1 MRAPRAEAGSEI
13 VDLVLERTGSSRAV
27 DEINRAKPR
36 LARQTSKAGKAP
48 ARQKLI
54 AEIREGC
61 PRRTRNGRSGS
72 MADAISAQGRALA
85 ETRAEVAGVR
95 AQLAELE
102 AEKGRLKAQFFR
114 LGEERHDTERSS
126 IERVVKSLGDQLGSA
141 LAEKSAADLRA
152 EQAQAEAAELR
163 ELLDGRSSEWDGER
177 AVLVDERAQSAAERA
192 QLADALA
199 ILREELAAVTGR
211 AKESAE
217 AAATVKAQA

>member
-27 DEINRAKPR
+27 DQINRAKPR
-36 LARQTSKAGKAP
+36 LARQTSGAGKAP
-48 ARQKLI
+48 DRQKPI
-54 AEIREGC
+54 VEVRDGR
-61 PRRTRNGRSGS
+61 PRRAKSGLS
-72 MADAISAQGRALA
+72 VSVADAISAQGRALA
-85 ETRAEVAGVR
+85 ETRAELAGVR
-95 AQLAELE
+95 AQIAELE
-102 AEKGRLKAQFFR
+102 VENGRLKGQFFR
-114 LGEERHDTERSS
+114 LAEERHDSERSS
-126 IERVVKSLGDQLGSA
+126 IELVVKSLGDQLGSA
-141 LAEKSAADLRA
+141 LAEKSAADRRA